1 MELRAL
7 QRDPV
12 VAGVGVPRGDGA
24 PVMLI
29 PGFMAGDES
38 LATMTFW
45 LRRVGYRTSRAGIRM
60 NTDCSSATLDRLE
73 ARAEELVARHGRPVS
88 VIGQSRGG
96 LFARA
101 LATRRPDLVGGIVTL
116 GSPLRDQ
123 LAIHPLVRLNVGLVG
138 TLGTLGLRGAFKLD
152 CLRGECCREL
162 RSHVLDPVPDEVG
175 FISVYSK
182 SDGIVQWKSCLD
194 DDAEHVEVDSSH
206 CGMGLHPDVYR
217 VVGDALAEFSGVVL
231 EPVANPEAAPG
242 TGLASAA

>member
-12 VAGVGVPRGDGA
+12 VAGVGVPHGNGA

-194 DDAEHVEVDSSH
+194 DDAEHVEVNSSH
-206 CGMGLHPDVYR
+206 CGMGMHPDVYR
-217 VVGDALAEFSGVVL
+217 VVAEGLAEFSGADFGVI
-231 EPVANPEAAPG
+231 EDPAAAPAAP
-242 TGLASAA
+242 LASVA